1 MDLQAAPDLY
11 YRFIVT
17 LLIGILVGLEREYS
31 HDLREEEIFA
41 GVRTFALMALIGAVA
56 AMITD
61 QLESAW
67 IFVSIV
73 LLLGGMITVSYFIS
87 ASKGQV
93 GVTTEVA
100 ALVTILAGGLC
111 YWGYV
116 QLAVAIAVAVTVLLS
131 LKLEMRA
138 FVQRLTK
145 EDIYATLKF
154 AVIVVIVLPVLPD
167 QPLGSP
173 PFDVL
178 NLYKIWLMVVFISGI
193 SFLGYLLSKLVG
205 AERGI
210 GLTGLLGGLVS
221 STAVTLSFSQRSQ
234 TEPDL
239 SRPFALAIIGAWTVM
254 FGRVIVEVAALNV
267 PLLEVVWIPLAASAA
282 VGLAYGLYL
291 YFRQQSS
298 KTGEMEFTN
307 PFTLG
312 PAVKFGLLYAGI
324 LLVSSVAQTT
334 LGDTGV
340 YLSSVVAGTADVDA
354 ITLSMAEL
362 AGVDGEVSLGT
373 AAMAIV
379 LAITSNVVVKGGIVL
394 MSGSKALRRALLPGF
409 VLMLVTGVVVALMV
423 AG

>member
-1 MDLQAAPDLY
+1 MNLQASPDLY
-11 YRFIVT
+11 YQFIVA
-17 LLIGILVGLEREYS
+17 LLIGILMGLEREHS
-31 HDLREEEIFA
+31 HSHQDGELFA
-41 GVRTFALMALIGAVA
+41 GVRTFALLALIGGVA

-61 QLESAW
+61 QLGSAW
-67 IFVSIV
+67 IFVSIM
-73 LLLGGMITVSYFIS
+73 LLLGGLTTAAYFIS
-87 ASKGQV
+87 ASKGQM
-93 GVTTEVA
+93 GITTEVS
-100 ALVTILAGGLC
+100 ALVAFLVGGLC
-111 YWGYV
+111 YWDRV
-116 QLAVAIAVAVTVLLS
+116 QVAVAIAVAVTTLLS

-154 AVIVVIVLPVLPD
+154 AIIAVIVLPVLPD
-167 QPLGSP
+167 QPLGLP

-239 SRPFALAIIGAWTVM
+239 ARPFALAIIGAWTMM
-254 FGRVIVEVAALNV
+254 FGRVLVEVAALNIA
-267 PLLEVVWIPLAASAA
+267 LLEIVWIPLVASAA
-282 VGLAYGLYL
+282 SGLAYGLYL
-291 YFRQQSS
+291 YFGQRSS
-298 KTGEMEFTN
+298 EASEMEFTN

-312 PAVKFGLLYAGI
+312 PAVQFGLLYAVI

-362 AGVDGEVSLGT
+362 AGVDSEVSLGT
-373 AAMAIV
+373 AALAIV

-394 MSGSKALRRALLPGF
+394 ISGSATLRRALLPGF
-409 VLMLVTGVVVALMV
+409 ILMLVTGIVVALLVV
-423 AG
+423 A